1 MKRPSYSKAAEVH
14 PPLKRWACLVR
25 PHCREDDAQHQSPNR
40 SSRLQKAE
48 QPTAVQSQRVS
59 SESSRAEGEQF
70 PQQHRASSQQQDT
83 SACLPGHQEH
93 SPSTLLVTHFN
104 TYYGS
109 LAKPDTW
116 FTGGRSPV
124 WVQPV
129 TSTARIFSHTYSQY
143 QLSADSL
150 NHELKLLPAAARS
163 LLVTAAALPWVQEQW
178 SSRRSKM
185 FLQEIYW
192 SWHQVLLLLLQQ
204 MAFLTWA
211 QSHLGP
217 NLLEPES
224 LLLPLSLLYPTK
236 DVVKQNLWSLYSNR
250 ATNSANTAARK
261 EGERQDV
268 VAGTAA
274 AERCRER

>member
-1 MKRPSYSKAAEVH
+1 MKRPSYSKGAEVH

-59 SESSRAEGEQF
+59 SESSGAEGEQF
-70 PQQHRASSQQQDT
+70 PQQQHRASSQQQDT

-129 TSTARIFSHTYSQY
+129 TSTARIFSHTHSQC

-163 LLVTAAALPWVQEQW
+163 LLSHCCCPAMSAGAVE
-178 SSRRSKM
+178 
-185 FLQEIYW
+185 LQEE
-192 SWHQVLLLLLQQ
+192 QDVP
-204 MAFLTWA
+204 AR
-211 QSHLGP
+211 
-217 NLLEPES
+217 NLLVLAPGPA
-224 LLLPLSLLYPTK
+224 LTTTANGLPHLNPKPFGPKPTG
-236 DVVKQNLWSLYSNR
+236 
-250 ATNSANTAARK
+250 TRK
-261 EGERQDV
+261 PPPPPP
-268 VAGTAA
+268 
-274 AERCRER
+274 